1 MTVSPNATFTALVTT
16 TFRNHPD
23 MVSDNVSNNNA
34 LYRRLYKK
42 GKINLLD
49 GGYEIVRPLDYT
61 ENSTYQR
68 YSGYDILNI
77 QPSDV
82 LTAANFAWKNAAI
95 HVSSSGTEI
104 RNNSG
109 RERIINLVEARV
121 KNALRT
127 FANDMS
133 ADLYSDGTAS
143 NQVNGLQALVAD
155 AGTGTV
161 GGINSSTYTWWKN
174 AVQSAAAPLQGG
186 GAVTMGTTTVQTQ
199 MNNLWYALTRGS
211 DVPDIIVASND
222 YYDFYEESLQQY
234 KRYMSSDSATGGIM
248 SLKYKSA
255 DVFFDGGTKGGGIPS
270 SHMYFLNTD
279 YLEVCVHKDANL
291 ERLDDKIS
299 INQDAVI
306 IPFIWQGNLVVSNRS
321 LQGVMKA

>member
-1 MTVSPNATFTALVTT
+1 
-16 TFRNHPD
+16 
-23 MVSDNVSNNNA
+23 MVADNVSNNNA

-49 GGYEIVRPLDYT
+49 GGWEIVRPLDYT

-68 YSGYDILNI
+68 YSGYDTLNI
-77 QPSDV
+77 SPSDV
-82 LTAANFAWKNAAI
+82 LTAANYAWKNAAI
-95 HVSSSGTEI
+95 HVSASGTEI

-109 RERIINLVEARV
+109 KERIIPLVEARV

-133 ADLYSDGTAS
+133 TDVYSDGTAS
-143 NQVNGLQALVAD
+143 NQINGLQAIVAD

-161 GGINSSTYTWWKN
+161 GGINSTTYTWWKN
-174 AVQSAAAPLQGG
+174 GVQSAAAPIQGG
-186 GAVTMGTTTVQTQ
+186 GAVTMGTTTIQTQ
-199 MNNLWYALTRGS
+199 MNNLWYQLTRGS
-211 DVPDIIVASND
+211 DVPDIIVSSND
-222 YYDFYEESLQQY
+222 YYDFYEESLTQY
-234 KRYMSSDSATGGIM
+234 KRYTTSDDAQGGFM

-255 DVFFDGGTKGGGIPS
+255 DVFFDGGTKGGGVPA

-279 YLEVCVHKDANL
+279 FLEICVHKDANL

-299 INQDAVI
+299 LNQDAVI
-306 IPFIWQGNLVVSNRS
+306 IPFLWQGNLVCSNRS